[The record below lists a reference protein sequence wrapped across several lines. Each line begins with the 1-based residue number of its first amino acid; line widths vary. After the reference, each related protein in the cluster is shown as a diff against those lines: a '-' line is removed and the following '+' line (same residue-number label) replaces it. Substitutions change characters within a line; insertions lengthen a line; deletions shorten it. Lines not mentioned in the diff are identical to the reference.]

1 MTQWQKPQR
10 EPPKMDAAS
19 HGHEAQA
26 HPASIS
32 AKIRTRDDAGEELV
46 RSVIEEVVENATTCS
61 SENLSVVPSERVVVQ
76 AKPSCC
82 PALFPVRCCPYLS
95 EPRSE
100 VLARPEVRSVLLPN
114 PEGWP

>member
-1 MTQWQKPQR
+1 MGMRR
-10 EPPKMDAAS
+10 ERIPRALP
-19 HGHEAQA
+19 
-26 HPASIS
+26 

-46 RSVIEEVVENATTCS
+46 RSVIEEVAENATTCS

-76 AKPSCC
+76 VKPSCC